1 MSAVER
7 IQSGIPDLDKALDNI
22 RLGDN
27 VVWQVS
33 RLKDFQ
39 IFALPFVKQAIADGR
54 NLIYIRF
61 AAHEPLIDPALGVKT
76 YQIDLSRKFETFTV
90 EVHKI
95 IEQEGFDAFYVFDCL
110 SEIQVA
116 WSTDLMMSNFF
127 RVTCPYLFQLDTVAY
142 FPIIRGKHSFEAIA
156 KIRDTT
162 QLFLDIYSKDELVY
176 LHPLKVWNRYSGAM
190 FLPHRVNCE
199 TKEVRTLTDGI
210 SISKFYSL
218 LNESDSLNE
227 ELNTDSLH
235 RDIQKLKAKYN
246 EEGLNEKE
254 VAYLCDVLMS
264 RNSRICKL
272 IQQYFTGEDFFAVR
286 SRTIGSGLIG
296 GKACGMLIARKIIET
311 DAPDAAVFMEPHD
324 SFYIGSDVFYT
335 YIVENNCW
343 SLRIRQRTKQEY
355 LSVSAEFQ
363 EGLKKGTFPLDIREQ
378 FRHML
383 DYYGQSPIIV
393 RSSSIL
399 EDGFG
404 NAFAG
409 KYESVFCPNQGNM
422 EERLN
427 AFEEAVRTVYA
438 STMNPSALEY
448 RISRGL
454 QERDEQMA
462 ILVQRVSG
470 SRYQQYYMP
479 SVAGVGYSRYSYK
492 WLPDMDSNAGMLRL
506 VGGLGT
512 RAVDRTE
519 GDYPRLVSLD
529 RPLSTIF
536 SEVEMRHR
544 FSQQYYDVIDIEKS
558 EFRTFPLRDVLNWL
572 PNYDKRAVLE
582 HDTEAERLFSERG
595 NYRDVY
601 FVSCQGITR
610 NEVLIHTMTEILKK
624 LDEAYQY
631 PVDIEFTI
639 NLGEN
644 NTFVYNLLQCR
655 PLQMCKTGET
665 VVIPE
670 IDDKNVLVDM
680 KGTSMGSSKIEYES
694 AVIYVEPQR
703 YYEAPYHRKP
713 NVARAIHEINVYFKE
728 LRKKNSDSVQGIL
741 LMVPGRIGT
750 SSPELGVAVTFA
762 DINGFT
768 SICEIAYSKAGYHPE
783 LSYGS
788 HMFQDFVEENLYYGA
803 IYESEKT
810 RIYQPELLV
819 GREDIFSKICPQYP
833 DENGMIHVYEMHKGE
848 CIMYHD
854 MESERTVI
862 KVV

>member
-1 MSAVER
+1 MSAFER
-7 IQSGIPDLDKALDNI
+7 IQSGIPELDQALDNI

-33 RLKDFQ
+33 DLKDFQ
-39 IFALPFVKQAIADGR
+39 TFALPFVHQAIADGR

-61 AAHEPLIDPALGVKT
+61 AAHEPLLDPAMGVKT
-76 YQIDLSRKFETFTV
+76 YQIDLSQMFETFTV

-95 IEQEGFDAFYVFDCL
+95 IEQEGLDAFYVFDCL

-127 RVTCPYLFQLDTVAY
+127 RVTCPYLFRLDTVAY

-156 KIRDTT
+156 RIRDTT
-162 QLFLDIYSKDELVY
+162 QLFLDIYSKDDLMY
-176 LHPLKVWNRYSGAM
+176 LHPLKVWNRYSSTM
-190 FLPHRVNCE
+190 FLPHMLNGR

-210 SISKFYSL
+210 SISRFYAL
-218 LNESDSLNE
+218 LNESDSFDE

-235 RDIQKLKAKYN
+235 RYFQDLRFKY
-246 EEGLNEKE
+246 EQEGLDEKE
-254 VAYLCDVLMS
+254 LAYLYDVMMS
-264 RNSRICKL
+264 RDPKICKL
-272 IQQYFTGEDFFAVR
+272 LQQYFTGEDFFAVR
-286 SRTIGSGLIG
+286 NRTIGSGLIG
-296 GKACGMLIARKIIET
+296 GKACGMLIARKIIEK
-311 DAPDAAVFMEPHD
+311 DAPEAATCMEPHD

-343 SLRIRQRTKQEY
+343 DLRIRQRTKQEY
-355 LSVSAEFQ
+355 LSVAAEFQ
-363 EGLKKGTFPLDIREQ
+363 EGLEKGTFPTDIREQ
-378 FRHML
+378 FCHML

-409 KYESVFCPNQGNM
+409 KYESVFCPNQGKL
-422 EERLN
+422 EDRLK
-427 AFEEAVRTVYA
+427 AFEKAVRTVYA

-470 SRYQQYYMP
+470 SRYHQYYMP
-479 SVAGVGYSRYSYK
+479 SAAGVGYSRYSYK

-512 RAVDRTE
+512 RAVDRTD
-519 GDYPRLVSLD
+519 GDYPRLLSLD
-529 RPLSTIF
+529 RPLSTVF
-536 SEVEMRHR
+536 TEVAMKHK
-544 FSQQYYDVIDIEKS
+544 FSQQSYDVIDLEKN
-558 EFRTFPLRDVLNWL
+558 EFRTFPLSKVLNWL
-572 PNYDKRAVLE
+572 PNYDKNAILE

-595 NYRDVY
+595 AYRAVY
-601 FVSCQGITR
+601 FASCQGLAK
-610 NEVLIHTMTEILKK
+610 NKLFIHTMREILQKIDK
-624 LDEAYQY
+624 AYEY
-631 PVDIEFTI
+631 PVDIEYTI

-644 NTFVYNLLQCR
+644 NAFVYNLLQCR
-655 PLQMCKTGET
+655 PLQMSRSGDS

-670 IDDKNVLVDM
+670 VEDTTLLFDITGSCM
-680 KGTSMGSSKIEYES
+680 GTSKIEQES
-694 AVIYVEPQR
+694 VIVYVDPQE
-703 YYEAPYHRKP
+703 YYECPYNRKP
-713 NVARAIHEINVYFKE
+713 NVARAIYEINAYYKE
-728 LRKKNSDSVQGIL
+728 VRKKNPDSIQGIL

-750 SSPELGVAVTFA
+750 SSPELGVSVTFA
-762 DINGFT
+762 DINAFT
-768 SICEIAYSKAGYHPE
+768 SICEIAYSKAGYRPE

-788 HMFQDFVEENLYYGA
+788 HMFQDFVEEDIYYAA
-803 IYESEKT
+803 IYEDEKT
-810 RIYQPELLV
+810 RIYQPELLA
-819 GREDIFSKICPQYP
+819 GREDIFSKVCPNYP
-833 DENGMIHVYEMHKGE
+833 DENGMIHVYEMREGE

-862 KVV
+862 KL